1 MESEAVVSLKARRGG
16 GAKPPFVPREVRCVF
31 FFGWMDGFF
40 NVVFFWGEVEKRD
53 VGLFLDSEVVFFCW
67 MFVIWC
73 WMSCLLSVGIW
84 LYVQLWMCCLLA
96 SYS

>member
-1 MESEAVVSLKARRGG
+1 M
-16 GAKPPFVPREVRCVF
+16 CVF
-31 FFGWMDGFF
+31 FWLDGWMDFLMLFF
-40 NVVFFWGEVEKRD
+40 LGGEVEKRD

-67 MFVIWC
+67 MFGVWC
-73 WMSCLLSVGIW
+73 WMSCFLSVGIR